1 MLDALALQPVFASSW
16 PVWHVFTLRD
26 DDALQSKLARMLE
39 HCGAV
44 LFKVLAE
51 IGLASWREKRRQVA
65 PASVEAIA
73 VERTRITKAVM
84 AAGFQVRLQ
93 NR

>member
-65 PASVEAIA
+65 PASVEAFA
-73 VERTRITKAVM
+73 VE
-84 AAGFQVRLQ
+84 QVEHE
-93 NR
+93 